1 LNKQS
6 VEQKQEDGKMK
17 NLTVYFL
24 ILPLILTLGCQIE
37 VNIEAEKTSIET
49 LFNNYSDAWKD
60 LDIDK
65 FSKMFLT
72 SGDLI
77 IITNEKKFIGWDSWK
92 NSLIDFFNS
101 ASDVVVKF
109 KDPLIYVHPTGK
121 VAWLSVLEDADWMQD
136 GESLSIR
143 DMRVTWVLE
152 KINGNWEIV
161 QGHWSLVSTF

>member
-1 LNKQS
+1 
-6 VEQKQEDGKMK
+6 MK
-17 NLTVYFL
+17 NLTIYIF

-37 VNIEAEKTSIET
+37 VNVEAEKASVEN
-49 LFNNYSDAWKD
+49 LFDNYSDAWKD
-60 LDIDK
+60 LNIDN

-101 ASDVVVKF
+101 VSNVVVTF
-109 KDPLIYVHPTGK
+109 KDPLVYVHPTGK

-136 GESLSIR
+136 GEILSIR

-152 KINGNWEIV
+152 KRNGNWKIV
-161 QGHWSLVSTF
+161 QGHWSLASTF